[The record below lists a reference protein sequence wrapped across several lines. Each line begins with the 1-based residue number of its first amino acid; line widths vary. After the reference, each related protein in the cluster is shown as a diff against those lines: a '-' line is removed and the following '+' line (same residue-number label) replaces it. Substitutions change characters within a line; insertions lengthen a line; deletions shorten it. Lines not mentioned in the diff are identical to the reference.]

1 MFDYLKCEYPL
12 VIPEALKE
20 DEGFDIEKL
29 EFQTYSFPPSC
40 MDEYEITEDGQL
52 YKWEIERRVEKNGK
66 DNQLEL
72 REIKKDLTKED
83 YTGEVTFSSLYLGE
97 KIDYFMEYKA
107 VFWKGDLKELN
118 LENVEEEDSSV
129 RKKAQKKLNNY
140 VSNLEKKK
148 NKWWFPLTNVL
159 RKVVMFINFLIRW
172 VLGKLVQLTWKV
184 DRWIN

>member
-1 MFDYLKCEYPL
+1 
-12 VIPEALKE
+12 
-20 DEGFDIEKL
+20 
-29 EFQTYSFPPSC
+29 
-40 MDEYEITEDGQL
+40 
-52 YKWEIERRVEKNGK
+52 
-66 DNQLEL
+66 
-72 REIKKDLTKED
+72 
-83 YTGEVTFSSLYLGE
+83 
-97 KIDYFMEYKA
+97 MEYKA
-107 VFWKGDLKELN
+107 LFWKGDLKELN